1 MAVQAMAV
9 LSLAVLF
16 LPVFGPQLDHHF
28 AERRPDHGHVYMGP
42 VAPEHDHFF
51 QDRTAHTHTHN
62 GASAPG
68 GEGAHGPESPQR
80 IVYVASGDGIGQGPV
95 DLTTR
100 GVQQSLVSPGFDDD
114 LLAPSLA
121 RSRTVPAPATV
132 VPPWRPPRQ

>member
-1 MAVQAMAV
+1 
-9 LSLAVLF
+9 
-16 LPVFGPQLDHHF
+16 
-28 AERRPDHGHVYMGP
+28 MGP

-62 GASAPG
+62 GASAQRMAK
-68 GEGAHGPESPQR
+68 AHTDLESPQR

>member
-1 MAVQAMAV
+1 
-9 LSLAVLF
+9 LF
-16 LPVFGPQLDHHF
+16 LGP
-28 AERRPDHGHVYMGP
+28 A
-42 VAPEHDHFF
+42 APEHDHFF

-62 GASAPG
+62 GASDAD
-68 GEGAHGPESPQR
+68 GEAAQGPQSPQG
-80 IVYVASGDGIGQGPV
+80 IAYMASRVGKGQGPV